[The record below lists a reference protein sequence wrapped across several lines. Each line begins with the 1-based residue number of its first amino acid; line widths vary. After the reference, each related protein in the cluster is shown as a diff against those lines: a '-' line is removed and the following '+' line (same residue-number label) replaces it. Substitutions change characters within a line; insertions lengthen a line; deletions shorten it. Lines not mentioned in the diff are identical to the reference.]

1 MNRLLPAV
9 ALIATALP
17 MQAQASGDYEYPYS
31 GVSGGLASLSDT
43 CDNYSSG
50 CDDGAGFFR
59 VYSGARLLS
68 NFGVEV
74 GYTQTQ
80 DFELADSPSTD
91 LSLQGLDITGLVHMP
106 LAERIDVFAKVGGLF
121 WNSEL
126 AGAGASADESGFSVR
141 TGVGAQMG
149 VTDNLFLRADLDYIP
164 NVDYASSALSDD
176 DLGLISGSIQYHF

>member
-17 MQAQASGDYEYPYS
+17 LQAQASGDYEYPYS
-31 GVSGGLASLSDT
+31 GVSGGLASLSDA
-43 CDNYSSG
+43 CDNSGSS
-50 CDDGAGFFR
+50 CDDETSFFR

-74 GYTQTQ
+74 GYTQSQ

-91 LSLQGLDITGLVHMP
+91 LSLQGLDVTGLVHMP
-106 LAERIDVFAKVGGLF
+106 LAERIDVFAKLGGLF

-126 AGAGASADESGFSVR
+126 DAGSASADESGFSVR

-149 VTDNLFLRADLDYIP
+149 VTDNLFLRADFDYIP
-164 NVDYASSALSDD
+164 NVDYGSATSSDD
-176 DLGLISGSIQYHF
+176 DLSLISASIQYHF

>member
-1 MNRLLPAV
+1 MNRLLPAI

-17 MQAQASGDYEYPYS
+17 LQAQTNGDYEYPYS
-31 GVSGGLASLSDT
+31 GVSGGLASLSDA
-43 CDNYSSG
+43 CDNRGSS
-50 CDDGAGFFR
+50 CDDEASFFR

-74 GYTQTQ
+74 GYTQSQ

-91 LSLQGLDITGLVHMP
+91 LSLQGLDITGLVHLP

-126 AGAGASADESGFSVR
+126 NASGGSADESGFSVR

-149 VTDNLFLRADLDYIP
+149 VTDNLYLRADFDYIP
-164 NVDYASSALSDD
+164 GVDYGSATSSDD